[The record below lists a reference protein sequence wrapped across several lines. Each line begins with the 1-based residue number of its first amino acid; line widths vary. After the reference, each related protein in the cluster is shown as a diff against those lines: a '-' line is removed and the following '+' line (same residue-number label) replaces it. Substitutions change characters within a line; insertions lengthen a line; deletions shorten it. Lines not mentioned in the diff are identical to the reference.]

1 MPCENEIQN
10 LFFQFFALDF
20 EKTEALLISKTMD
33 DLDEI
38 TKNKILDM
46 YDKVWYDFIENAG
59 YVADQSV
66 GAFADEVFNEV
77 IQK

>member
-1 MPCENEIQN
+1 MPCENQIQN
-10 LFFQFFALDF
+10 LFCQFFALDF

-38 TKNKILDM
+38 NKNKILDM
-46 YDKVWYDFIENAG
+46 YDEVWYDFIENAG

-66 GAFADEVFNEV
+66 GDFADEVFNEV

>member
-1 MPCENEIQN
+1 
-10 LFFQFFALDF
+10 
-20 EKTEALLISKTMD
+20 MD

-59 YVADQSV
+59 YVPDQLV
-66 GAFADEVFNEV
+66 GDFADEVFNEM